1 MSSVGY
7 LQVHAYTSSAQ
18 IPIQDAA
25 IVISTMDQTVIALRL
40 TDRSGLIGTV
50 EIPVPEKEES
60 QEPGISQHP
69 YTSVNLYAQKK
80 GYEHILAEDIQI
92 FAGVTTYQD
101 LQMIPLSDEL
111 GADMTV
117 VYETPPQDL

>member
-25 IVISTMDQTVIALRL
+25 IVISAQDQTAIALRL
-40 TDRSGLIGTV
+40 TDRNGLIDPV
-50 EIPVPEKEES
+50 EIPVPDKEES
-60 QEPGISQHP
+60 QNPGISDHP
-69 YTSVNLYAQKK
+69 YTSINLYAHHK
-80 GYEHILAEDIQI
+80 GFEHILAEDIQI
-92 FAGVTTYQD
+92 FPDTTTYQD

-111 GADMTV
+111 GADTTV
-117 VYETPPQDL
+117 VYETSPQDL